1 MEELTKIAKLL
12 GEDNEKRLKDKI
24 TDLLIQRVDE
34 DLNDMCTYLIDFEE
48 TFELDENVTDLI
60 KYEEE
65 RKEFLKEVI
74 EWTNSNKIG
83 IIFGTSDDNYY
94 LCQFDIVANT
104 LAMCKGYVAE
114 LKSKLKTQFP
124 KIKLVYQT
132 NGEVM

>member
-1 MEELTKIAKLL
+1 M
-12 GEDNEKRLKDKI
+12 KRFI
-24 TDLLIQRVDE
+24 E
-34 DLNDMCTYLIDFEE
+34 G
-48 TFELDENVTDLI
+48 TFELDENVTDLV

-65 RKEFLKEVI
+65 RKEFLKEII
-74 EWTNSNKIG
+74 EWSKNNNIRILLGASE
-83 IIFGTSDDNYY
+83 DNYY

-124 KIKLVYQT
+124 KIKLVYQA